1 MSSAPQRPLD
11 DETLDL
17 ATEHYAR
24 PREDDE
30 KFAGSVLVFRIGS
43 EWLALPTALFDRV
56 TDVQTAH
63 ALPHRRAGMSA
74 GLVTVGGD
82 LVVHLS
88 LAALLGIDGEGVAPT
103 VAGTR
108 QREVVRRLIV
118 LANERGRLATTV
130 DDIWGVYHY
139 REAQL
144 RPVPSTLARAL
155 VSYTSSMLEVEGRAV
170 GCLDGAR
177 VMAALSGAMS

>member
-1 MSSAPQRPLD
+1 VSGLPQRPLD

-24 PREDDE
+24 PREDEE
-30 KFAGSVLVFRIGS
+30 KFTGSVLVFRVGS

-56 TDVQTAH
+56 THLQAVH

-88 LAALLGIDGEGVAPT
+88 LAALLGIDAEGVVPT
-103 VAGTR
+103 VAGVR
-108 QREVVRRLIV
+108 QREVVGRLIV

-130 DDIWGVYHY
+130 DDVWGVYHY
-139 REAQL
+139 RETQL

-155 VSYTSSMLEVEGRAV
+155 VSYTTSMLDVEGRAV

-177 VMAALSGAMS
+177 VMAALSGALS